1 MKLINKGPHQYNAHP
16 VGQEFEVSEEEGR
29 RILRDFLGSTRF
41 HFVQADYVPVMERL
55 VDQSEKVTVLIPVFN
70 GEKFIEQSVE
80 SILAQTYKN
89 LEVLVC
95 NDGSTDAT
103 LKILRV
109 LAEKDQRLKVSSNK
123 VNKGVGFTRSKLLA
137 KCPEGLA
144 AWQDADD
151 VADPKRIERQMIAM
165 IELRKRF
172 PDKKFIVYCGWE
184 YIDAAGDKAKEGNY
198 HQFNCAL
205 FMRDS
210 STPLVNEEMRWGED
224 MKWHDDLIDAGYSE
238 SHVYETLQGYRQHD
252 NSLTQQRVREGKA

>member
-1 MKLINKGPHQYNAHP
+1 MKLINKGPHQYNTHP

-41 HFVQADYVPVMERL
+41 HFVQADYVPAMERM
-55 VDQSEKVTVLIPVFN
+55 VDQSEKVTVLIPVYN
-70 GEKFIEQSVE
+70 GERFIAQAVE
-80 SILAQTYKN
+80 SILAQTYRN
-89 LEVLVC
+89 LEVIVL
-95 NDGSTDAT
+95 NDGSTDST

-109 LAEKDQRLKVSSNK
+109 LAEKDQRLKVLNSKANR
-123 VNKGVGFTRSKLLA
+123 GVGSARARLLA
-137 KCPEGLA
+137 RCPEGLA

-172 PDKKFIVYCGWE
+172 PDKRFIVYCGWD
-184 YIDAAGDKAKEGNY
+184 YIDADGARGKEGNY

-205 FMRDS
+205 FMRDE
-210 STPLVNEEMRWGED
+210 STPQVDESMRWGED
-224 MKWHDDLIDAGYSE
+224 MRWHDALIDAGYSE

-252 NSLTQQRVREGKA
+252 GSLTQQRVREGKA